1 MVLPTTNWH
10 LPSTSTSIKSCAT
23 ADFSAVAEFSTSPE
37 GNQGGEQK

>member
-10 LPSTSTSIKSCAT
+10 LPSTSASIKSWAT
-23 ADFSAVAEFSTSPE
+23 ADFSTSPE